1 MPDLSGATWVRVKDK
16 VSGHKLS
23 VVESVAL
30 ADPDAYQVLKQDAVD
45 HVGQP
50 LPPEFADSSSSSA
63 SSGQKAT
70 DNAKES

>member
-16 VSGHKLS
+16 ISGHKYS
-23 VVESVAL
+23 VVDSVAA

-50 LPPEFADSSSSSA
+50 LPPEFADASPQSSA
-63 SSGQKAT
+63 STSQKE
-70 DNAKES
+70 NS

>member
-1 MPDLSGATWVRVKDK
+1 MPDLSGATWVRVKDRTT
-16 VSGHKLS
+16 GHKLS
-23 VVESVAL
+23 VVDSVAET
-30 ADPDAYQVLKQDAVD
+30 DPGAYELLKEDAVD

-50 LPPEFADSSSSSA
+50 LPPEFAKPKSSA